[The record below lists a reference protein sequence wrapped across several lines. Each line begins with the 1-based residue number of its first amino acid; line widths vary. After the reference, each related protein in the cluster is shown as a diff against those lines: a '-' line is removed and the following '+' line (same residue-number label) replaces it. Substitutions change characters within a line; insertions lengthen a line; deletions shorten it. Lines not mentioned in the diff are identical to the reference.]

1 MVMKKTMIGIVLLTA
16 VAAAGLSAA
25 QEVKAPKI
33 SAREVK
39 HDFGKVVQGTQVSHV
54 FEITNSGND
63 TLIIEQVQT
72 S

>member
-1 MVMKKTMIGIVLLTA
+1 MKKII
-16 VAAAGLSAA
+16 AAAVVTLAIGVTGLSAA

-39 HDFGKVVQGTQVSHV
+39 YDFGKVVQGTQVSHV

>member
-1 MVMKKTMIGIVLLTA
+1 MKKTLIGIVLLTA
-16 VAAAGLSAA
+16 VVSVGLSAA

-39 HDFGKVVQGTQVSHV
+39 YDFGKVVQGTQVSHV

>member
-1 MVMKKTMIGIVLLTA
+1 MKKIIAATVVTLAIGF
-16 VAAAGLSAA
+16 AGLSAA